1 MKQVHILAIVLT
13 VILLTA
19 SATLLVSYT
28 QSLTSQKIPVYVG
41 VAFGGDTVAQ
51 AKLLIDRTKSYTNL
65 FILDSG
71 INPISKN
78 QTAVK
83 EICDYATNAG
93 LNIIVNLGSYN
104 RENWAWQIQFYNSSK
119 ELYGTKFL
127 GAYYD
132 DEPGGI
138 PLDWNWTK
146 QFAENKLVFGSN
158 GTSSPLSLTSIYNK
172 IQLANETGTTPQN
185 YTIEAQWFNQLL
197 ERNRGHNDLKRYNIT
212 SFTSDYALYWFDYI
226 GGYDTLFAQLGWN
239 QTDSIPAYRSVNQ
252 KTALALLRGAATMQD
267 KDWGAIITW
276 KYTQPPYLD
285 TGANVY
291 NQMLDAYNSGAKY
304 ITIFDYPYN
313 LTDHPYGVMADEHFQ
328 ALEQFWNQIA
338 NHAPNSAHA
347 EAALVLPHDYGFG
360 MRSPK
365 DKIWG
370 FWGPDDKSSII
381 WNATQTLLS
390 RYGSSLDIIYDDP
403 AFPIEGNYSKVY
415 YWNQTI

>member
-1 MKQVHILAIVLT
+1 MKQVTIFAIMLT
-13 VILLTA
+13 TILLVA
-19 SATLLVSYT
+19 SATLLVTYT
-28 QSLTSQKIPVYVG
+28 LSLNGKRDPVYVG

-51 AKLLIDRTKSYTNL
+51 AKLLIDKTKNYTNV

-71 INPISKN
+71 INPISTN
-78 QTAVK
+78 ETAAR
-83 EICDYATNAG
+83 EICDYAVNAG
-93 LNIIVNLGSYN
+93 LKIIINMGSWTPW
-104 RENWAWQIQFYNSSK
+104 NWPWQMQFLNTSRSI
-119 ELYGTKFL
+119 YGDKFL

-146 QFAENKLVFGSN
+146 QFAENKLLFGPN
-158 GTSSPLSLTSIYNK
+158 GTTNPLSLTSIYNK
-172 IQLANETGTTPQN
+172 IQLANETGALPQN
-185 YTIEAQWFNQLL
+185 YTMEAEWFNQLL

-239 QTDSIPAYRSVNQ
+239 QTESIPAYPRVNQ
-252 KTALALLRGAATMQD
+252 QTAIALLRGAATMQN
-267 KDWGAIITW
+267 KEWGAIITW

-291 NQMLDAYNSGAKY
+291 NQMLMAYNSGAKY

-313 LTDHPYGVMADEHFQ
+313 LTGNPYGVLTNEHFQ
-328 ALEQFWNQIA
+328 ALQKFWNQISQQ
-338 NHAPNSAHA
+338 APNSAHA
-347 EAALVLPHDYGFG
+347 EAALVLPYDYGFG
-360 MRSPK
+360 MRSPT

-370 FWGPDDKSSII
+370 FWGPDDKSPII
-381 WNATQTLLS
+381 WNATQTLLGK
-390 RYGSSLDIIYDDP
+390 YGLGLDIIYDDP
-403 AFPIEGNYSKVY
+403 AYPVEGNYSKVY

>member
-28 QSLTSQKIPVYVG
+28 QSLTSQKSIVYVG
-41 VAFGGDTVAQ
+41 VAFGGDTVDQ
-51 AKLLIDRTKSYTNL
+51 AKLLIDRTKNYTNL

-78 QTAVK
+78 QTAVQ
-83 EICDYATNAG
+83 EICNYATNAG

-104 RENWAWQIQFYNSSK
+104 RENWAWQIQFYNASK
-119 ELYGTKFL
+119 ETYGTKFL

-158 GTSSPLSLTSIYNK
+158 GTASPLSLTSIYNK

-197 ERNRGHNDLKRYNIT
+197 ERNRGHNDLKRDNIT
-212 SFTSDYALYWFDYI
+212 SFTSDYALYWFDFI
-226 GGYDTLFAQLGWN
+226 GGYDTLFTQLGWN
-239 QTDSIPAYRSVNQ
+239 QTDSMPAYRSINQ
-252 KTALALLRGAATMQD
+252 QTALALLRGAATMQD

-276 KYTQPPYLD
+276 KYTKPPYLD
-285 TGANVY
+285 NGTNVY
-291 NQMLDAYNSGAKY
+291 NQMLKAYNSGAKY

-313 LTDHPYGVMADEHFQ
+313 LTDNPYGVMGDEHFQ
-328 ALEQFWNQIA
+328 ALQQFWNQIA
-338 NHAPNSAHA
+338 KHAPNSAHA

-370 FWGPDDKSSII
+370 FWGPDYKSSII

-403 AFPIEGNYSKVY
+403 AFPIEGNYSRVY

>member
-1 MKQVHILAIVLT
+1 MKQVHIFAIMLT
-13 VILLTA
+13 TILLVA
-19 SATLLVSYT
+19 STTLLVTYT
-28 QSLTSQKIPVYVG
+28 QSLNGKKDPVYVG

-51 AKLLIDRTKSYTNL
+51 AKLLIDKTKNYTNL

-71 INPISKN
+71 INPISTN
-78 QTAVK
+78 ETAAR
-83 EICDYATNAG
+83 EICDYAVNAG
-93 LNIIVNLGSYN
+93 LKIIINMGSWTPW
-104 RENWAWQIQFYNSSK
+104 NWPWQILFLNTSRSI
-119 ELYGTKFL
+119 YGDKFL

-146 QFAENKLVFGSN
+146 QFAENKLLFGPN
-158 GTSSPLSLTSIYNK
+158 GTTNPLSLTSIYNK
-172 IQLANETGTTPQN
+172 IQLANQTGSLPQN
-185 YTIEAQWFNQLL
+185 YTIEAEWFNQLL

-239 QTDSIPAYRSVNQ
+239 QTESMPAYPRVNQ
-252 KTALALLRGAATMQD
+252 QIALALLRGAATMQN

-285 TGANVY
+285 MGANVY
-291 NQMLDAYNSGAKY
+291 NQMLMAYNSGAKY
-304 ITIFDYPYN
+304 IIIFDYPYN
-313 LTDHPYGVMADEHFQ
+313 LTGNPYGVLTEEHFQ
-328 ALEQFWNQIA
+328 ALQKFWNQISQQ
-338 NHAPNSAHA
+338 APNSAHA
-347 EAALVLPHDYGFG
+347 ETALVLPYDYGFG
-360 MRSPK
+360 MRSPT

-381 WNATQTLLS
+381 WNATQTLLGK
-390 RYGSSLDIIYDDP
+390 YGLGLDIIYDDP
-403 AFPIEGNYSKVY
+403 TFPVEGNYSKVY